1 MINIRAEEGRPM
13 DTRKKLLLIDDDE
26 AVLSLL
32 VTRLASRYELFS
44 STEPLLA
51 VALAKAE
58 QPDAVLCDIDMPEMS
73 GGDVAAALAAEP
85 LTAHIPVI
93 YLTAL
98 VSPEETRELGGD
110 VGGRPGVSKRAPL
123 AELVRVVE
131 SVIAR

>member
-1 MINIRAEEGRPM
+1 MES
-13 DTRKKLLLIDDDE
+13 RKKLLLIDDDE

-32 VTRLASRYELFS
+32 VTKLASRYELFS
-44 STEPLLA
+44 STDPRQA

-58 QPDAVLCDIDMPEMS
+58 QPDAVLCDIDMPGMS
-73 GGDVAAALAAEP
+73 GGDVAAALNADP
-85 LTAHIPVI
+85 DTAFIPVV

-131 SVIAR
+131 SVMTR